1 MAGFGSSIKLNGENE
16 YQRALKQINQSLR
29 EVGSEMKV
37 VSSAYDKNDKSTQAI
52 AQRSD
57 VLNKTLEQQQAKLDV
72 LKNKYNEMNDTYGKS
87 SQAQKELTDELT
99 KEKAKLDEIGNTL
112 GKTSKE
118 YQDQQKVVDQLED
131 KQVQY
136 NNAVSKAKTEMN
148 QAQAEVNK
156 TTKELNQLGK
166 EEDDVTKKTKI
177 AGDGFT
183 VFKGILANLG
193 TQAINSAISGIKS
206 MSSALVNVGKQAI
219 ESYADYEQLVGG
231 VDTLFKDSS
240 QKVQEYAS
248 NSYKTAGISAN
259 QYMEQ
264 VTSFSASLIQSLGGD
279 TEKAAEYGN
288 RAIIDMSDN
297 ANKMGT
303 DMSMIQSAYQGFA
316 KQNYTMLDNLKLGY
330 GGTKTEMQRLI
341 ADASKMTDVQKE
353 LGITVDGSSMS
364 FDNIVNAISVMQ
376 SKMGI
381 AGTTSKEA
389 SETISGS
396 VNSMK
401 SAWQNLL
408 TGMADDNANFEKLVG
423 NFVDSLIT
431 SLYNLLPRIHNVI
444 EGFGSMATT
453 LLKEIIPKLLPI
465 IVDSIYEM
473 IPTLVDS
480 VKIVIQSILN
490 VLPTVVD
497 AVSELIPEII
507 GTLLEMMPQLI
518 DVGIKGILSLIQG
531 ITKALPKLIAMLP
544 KIIKEIVDTLLNNL
558 PMIIETGVQV
568 LVALINGLAEAI
580 PQLIDYI
587 PQIIETIV
595 TVLIENLPLIIDASI
610 QIMVALINGLIQSL
624 PKLIAFIPKII
635 ISISKGLIEGLPKFI
650 ENGGQVITSLI
661 QGITSMFGNLANT
674 SYKIV
679 TTIIDKI
686 KNLPRD
692 MVNWGKD
699 MIQGLINGIKAM
711 IGKVGDAV
719 KGVANKIKSFLH
731 FSRPDEGPLRE
742 YETWM
747 PDFIQGLSNSL
758 DKASPKLI
766 NQVKS
771 LSGDM
776 EQAMQPNMALN
787 GLNINGTSPSSINN
801 LINYK
806 SLVEAFEEALE
817 GMKIEL
823 DDEEVGS
830 FVKRTVENA
839 IYT

>member
-37 VSSAYDKNDKSTQAI
+37 VSSTYDKNDKSTQAI

-72 LKNKYNEMNDTYGKS
+72 LKNKYNEMNATYGKN

-166 EEDDVTKKTKI
+166 EEDDVTKKTKT

-206 MSSALVNVGKQAI
+206 MSSTLVNVGKQAI

-231 VDTLFKDSS
+231 VETLFKDSAPVV
-240 QKVQEYAS
+240 QKYA
-248 NSYKTAGISAN
+248 NEAYKSAGLSAN
-259 QYMEQ
+259 EYMET
-264 VTSFSASLIQSLGGD
+264 VTSFSASLINSLGGD
-279 TEKAAEYGN
+279 TQKATELSN
-288 RAIIDMSDN
+288 VAITDMSDN

-303 DMSMIQSAYQGFA
+303 DISMLQNAYSGFA
-316 KQNYTMLDNLKLGY
+316 RGNYTMLDNLKLGFS
-330 GGTKTEMQRLI
+330 GSKEGMQQLLDKANEYNATI
-341 ADASKMTDVQKE
+341 GKNTNYQISSYAD
-353 LGITVDGSSMS
+353 
-364 FDNIVNAISVMQ
+364 IVNAIHDVQTQME
-376 SKMGI
+376 I
-381 AGTTSKEA
+381 YGTTANEA
-389 SETISGS
+389 STTISGS
-396 VNSMK
+396 ANAMK
-401 SAWQNLL
+401 SAWKNLL
-408 TGMADDNANFEKLVG
+408 TGMADDSANFEKLVG

-719 KGVANKIKSFLH
+719 KGVANKIKNFLH

-771 LSGDM
+771 LSGEM